1 MSDTLNQLTTIVG
14 AQWGDEGK
22 GKITD
27 YFAGNSDYVVR
38 FQGGNNAGHT
48 VIVNGNEYH
57 LHHIPSG
64 VLYKHP
70 VSVISNGVVINPKE
84 LINEINSLI
93 DKGIK
98 PNLKIS
104 DRAHLIMPYHI
115 VMDECLTLH
124 QGELAAGSTK
134 RGIAPVYAD
143 KAYRHGIR
151 IGDILEPAIFE
162 EKLKRS
168 YDFNKKVVTQAF
180 GKKFDLDINDI
191 YTDYV
196 EYGNILNDYII
207 DTQVA
212 LYKEYKLNKT
222 FLFEGAQGMTLDVD
236 HGLYPHTTS
245 SNTIAGQVNVGT
257 GIEFNDKK
265 RIIGVAKCYVSRVGV
280 SPFPTEINGEESD
293 FLRQKGKEFGTTT
306 GRPRRVGH
314 LDLVQLK
321 QAVRVNGFTEIA
333 FTKLDI
339 LSGIKEIK
347 ICDSYQI
354 LGKKYDETPGSLG
367 KIRLAKPNYISMEGW
382 ESMDQAS
389 IEKISKK
396 GFDFLPN
403 ALKEYIYFIEDKINC
418 PIKIISI
425 GPQRHQTIL
434 R

>member
-1 MSDTLNQLTTIVG
+1 MNDKLNQLTTIVG

-64 VLYKHP
+64 VLYSKP
-70 VSVISNGVVINPKE
+70 VSVISNGVVINPKA

-93 DKGIK
+93 NKDIK

-134 RGIAPVYAD
+134 KGIAPVYAD

-162 EKLKRS
+162 EKLQRS
-168 YDFNKKVVTQAF
+168 YDFNKKVVTLAF

-196 EYGNILNDYII
+196 EYGEILKNYII
-207 DTQVA
+207 DTQVE
-212 LYKEYKLNKT
+212 LYKGYQENKI
-222 FLFEGAQGMTLDVD
+222 FLFEGAQGMTLDID

-257 GIEFNDKK
+257 GIEFHGKK

-280 SPFPTEINGEESD
+280 SPFPTEIIGEEAD

-306 GRPRRVGH
+306 GRARRVGH

-347 ICDSYQI
+347 ICDSYEI
-354 LGKKYDETPGSLG
+354 LGNKYYETPGSLG
-367 KIRLAKPNYISMEGW
+367 KMRLATPNYISLQGW
-382 ESMDQAS
+382 DNMTIES

-396 GFDFLPN
+396 GFDYLPN
-403 ALKEYIYFIEDKINC
+403 ALKEYIYFIEKKINC
-418 PIKIISI
+418 PITIISI